1 MTTHNDAVRAVTTTT
16 TTTNTNGIAIAAFVL
31 SLMGMYASPLLSG
44 ALAII
49 ALVQVRRRDQDG
61 FGLAL
66 AAIAVSAAVTALHIA
81 MWIHCGH
88 ANFELLTTSHW

>member
-1 MTTHNDAVRAVTTTT
+1 MTNTN
-16 TTTNTNGIAIAAFVL
+16 TNTNGIAIAAFVL

-49 ALVQVRRRDQDG
+49 ALFQVRRRDQNG

-66 AAIAVSAAVTALHIA
+66 AAIAVSAAVTALHVVI
-81 MWIHCGH
+81 WIHCGH